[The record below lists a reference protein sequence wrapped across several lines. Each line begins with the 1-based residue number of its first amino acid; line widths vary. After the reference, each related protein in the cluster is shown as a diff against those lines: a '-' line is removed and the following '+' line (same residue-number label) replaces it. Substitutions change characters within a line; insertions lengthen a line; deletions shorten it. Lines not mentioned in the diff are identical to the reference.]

1 VEGSKSRCV
10 GHRTKDDDWQQN
22 GLSIRNVTS
31 LTELTNVNED
41 GGSDIPH

>member
-1 VEGSKSRCV
+1 MEGSKSRCV